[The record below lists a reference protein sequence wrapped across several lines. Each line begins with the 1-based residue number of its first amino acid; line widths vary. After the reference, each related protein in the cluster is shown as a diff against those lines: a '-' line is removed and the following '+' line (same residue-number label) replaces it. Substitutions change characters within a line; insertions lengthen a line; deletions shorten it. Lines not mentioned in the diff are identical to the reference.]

1 MSAFD
6 YNLEAGLFS
15 ANKGFRHK
23 GLEYRR
29 FVRAAEAIR
38 FAIEDLP
45 SNVLG
50 GCSLEMAE
58 ESYVGIAIR
67 GLYESV
73 DFPLPRRAKPSAKP
87 TKK

>member
-6 YNLEAGLFS
+6 YSMEAGLFS
-15 ANKGFRHK
+15 AKGTHFRSRR
-23 GLEYRR
+23 LEYRR

-50 GCSLEMAE
+50 GCSLEVAE
-58 ESYVGIAIR
+58 DTYVGNAIR
-67 GLYESV
+67 GLYECV
-73 DFPLPRRAKPSAKP
+73 DFPLPRRAKLSAKP
-87 TKK
+87 SK